1 MSRPLRVL
9 LVAEES
15 AGVQTLKTLA
25 ERGHEIVGVMASPEK
40 RAFVGTTPWQL
51 AQKMGFRTWPA
62 RVVKDGSFAEE
73 VRNAKVDLLLNVHSL
88 FLIAPQILDAPR
100 IGSFNLHPGPL
111 PRYAG
116 LNAPSWAIYHDERTH
131 GVTLHKM
138 VPRIDGGPIA
148 YQEIFTIEE
157 EETGFS
163 LSAKCIRSGM
173 GLIKQLLDSAAR
185 NAADIP
191 LRPQDF
197 AQRRY
202 FGKEVPESGLLKWSR
217 PARQIFNFIRACD
230 YCPFQSP
237 WPHGRSVLDGQE
249 ISIVSASLTRETCSV
264 QPGSVGETREG
275 RAKVAC
281 GDEWLWIR
289 RLMVNG
295 SYAAPDAVLKPG
307 DRLKD
312 SSWKVRSMPAE
323 KDTSPVVIGT

>member
-1 MSRPLRVL
+1 MSGPLRVL

-25 ERGHEIVGVMASPEK
+25 ERGHEIVGVMASPER
-40 RAFVGTTPWQL
+40 RALVGTTPWHL
-51 AQKMGFRTWPA
+51 AQKMGCRTWPA
-62 RVVKDGSFAEE
+62 SLVKDGSFAEQ

-116 LNAPSWAIYHDERTH
+116 LNAPSWAIYRDERTH

-138 VPRIDGGPIA
+138 VPRIDAGPIV

-157 EETGFS
+157 GDTGFS
-163 LSAKCIRSGM
+163 LSAKCIRSGIA
-173 GLIKQLLDSAAR
+173 LIKQLLDSAAR
-185 NAADIP
+185 NPADIP
-191 LRPQDF
+191 LQPQDF
-197 AQRRY
+197 VQRQY

-217 PARQIFNFIRACD
+217 PARRIFNFIRACD
-230 YCPFQSP
+230 YYPFQSP
-237 WPHGRSVLDGQE
+237 WPHGCSILDGRE
-249 ISIVSASLTRETCSV
+249 ISIVSASLTRDACSV

-281 GDEWLWIR
+281 SDEWLWIS

-295 SYAAPDAVLKPG
+295 SYVAPDAVLKPG

-312 SSWKVRSMPAE
+312 SSTKVRSMPAE
-323 KDTSPVVIGT
+323 KEYVAR